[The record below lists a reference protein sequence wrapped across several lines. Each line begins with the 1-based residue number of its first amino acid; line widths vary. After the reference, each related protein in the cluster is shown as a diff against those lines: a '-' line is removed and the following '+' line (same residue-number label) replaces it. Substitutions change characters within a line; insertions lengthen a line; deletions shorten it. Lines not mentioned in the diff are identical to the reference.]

1 MALLVTVEC
10 SGLSV
15 SIAGHLLVTARV
27 VNGQGL
33 LGLATHCT
41 LRHQDTLMRAPLL
54 AGMSLR
60 RGMRPMLV
68 YVPGAWSGERLPD
81 VVWWYARLSVSPR
94 MALLA
99 TVGCSG
105 LSVAIADHLLAAA
118 CLVQS
123 HGSLG
128 HVLDCHLAS
137 PGYTHAFAIAGWHVL
152 GGQDVAHDLLYS
164 RFVVRSA
171 LA

>member
-1 MALLVTVEC
+1 MLVYVPGAWSGERLPDVVWWYARLSVSPRMALLVTVGC

-15 SIAGHLLVTARV
+15 PIAGHLPVTARV

-68 YVPGAWSGERLPD
+68 YVPGAWSGERLPE
-81 VVWWYARLSVSPR
+81 
-94 MALLA
+94 
-99 TVGCSG
+99 
-105 LSVAIADHLLAAA
+105 
-118 CLVQS
+118 
-123 HGSLG
+123 
-128 HVLDCHLAS
+128 
-137 PGYTHAFAIAGWHVL
+137 
-152 GGQDVAHDLLYS
+152 
-164 RFVVRSA
+164 
-171 LA
+171 

>member
-1 MALLVTVEC
+1 MALLATVGC

-15 SIAGHLLVTARV
+15 AIAGHLLVTARV

-81 VVWWYARLSVSPR
+81 H
-94 MALLA
+94 
-99 TVGCSG
+99 SG
-105 LSVAIADHLLAAA
+105 L
-118 CLVQS
+118 
-123 HGSLG
+123 
-128 HVLDCHLAS
+128 
-137 PGYTHAFAIAGWHVL
+137 
-152 GGQDVAHDLLYS
+152 
-164 RFVVRSA
+164 VRSLWSRWYCRA
-171 LA
+171 QNMPY